1 MGNDWKENLEK
12 AREEIEILIESQ
24 KETLLKF
31 EQFCEFVAEPA
42 FEILTDE
49 LKTYKIRSRLK
60 KRKGE
65 SISFQIDFPRLKI
78 DHFHY
83 IISLPKASVD
93 LQLKLVI
100 KGRKN
105 QESLPVEKN
114 VPFLDDIPS
123 SEVLNF
129 KKEGLIQDVIEHYR
143 NFVFESFRFSG

>member
-42 FEILTDE
+42 FETLSDE

-65 SISFQIDFPRLKI
+65 SISFQVDFPRSRI

-83 IISLPKASVD
+83 IITLPKASVD
-93 LQLKLVI
+93 LQLKLAI

-114 VPFLDDIPS
+114 VPFLNDAPS
-123 SEVLNF
+123 SEILNF
-129 KKEGLIQDVIEHYR
+129 NKEGLIQDIIEHYR
-143 NFVFESFRFSG
+143 NFVFESFRISG

>member
-42 FEILTDE
+42 FETLSDE

-65 SISFQIDFPRLKI
+65 SISFQIDFPRSRI

-83 IISLPKASVD
+83 IITLPKASVD
-93 LQLKLVI
+93 LQLKLAI

-114 VPFLDDIPS
+114 VPFLNDAPS
-123 SEVLNF
+123 SEILNF
-129 KKEGLIQDVIEHYR
+129 NKEGLIQDIIEHYR
-143 NFVFESFRFSG
+143 NFVFESFRISG